1 MRSVAARLLQ
11 RGLDEPSLEV
21 GHGAVIAEAFVAR
34 WWIGKSVHAATQN
47 ATRMPRRTYAK
58 IHVHARRE
66 PPSLPSVLGEV
77 HKNEG
82 PSRSRGPDDAR
93 RFGARQDF
101 VAGFTPG
108 WSLKNCLL
116 SSMKFFH

>member
-1 MRSVAARLLQ
+1 MRAVAARLLQ
-11 RGLDEPSLEV
+11 RGLDEASLEV
-21 GHGAVIAEAFVAR
+21 GHGAVIAERFVAR
-34 WWIGKSVHAATQN
+34 WRIGKSVHGPMDDATG
-47 ATRMPRRTYAK
+47 MPRRTCAK
-58 IHVHARRE
+58 TRARATCT
-66 PPSLPSVLGEV
+66 PPSLPSVLGGV

-82 PSRSRGPDDAR
+82 PSRWRGPDDAR
-93 RFGARQDF
+93 RFGVRQDF